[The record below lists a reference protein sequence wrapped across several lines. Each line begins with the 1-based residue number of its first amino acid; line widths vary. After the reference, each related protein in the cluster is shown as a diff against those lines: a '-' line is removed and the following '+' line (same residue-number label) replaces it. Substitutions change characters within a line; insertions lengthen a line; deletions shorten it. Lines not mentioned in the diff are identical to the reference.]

1 MEIIHLVMGKANP
14 ARMNGVNKVVYQLA
28 TRQTAAGLNVSVW
41 GFTKTPEADY
51 GERNFRTVLFRE
63 DRNPFAL
70 DPAFRRA
77 LGDLD
82 REGTVFHLHGGWVPL
97 FSRAAA
103 ALHRAGLRYV
113 ITPHGAYNTRA
124 MEKGRWRKKLYFRLF
139 ERSLLRHAA
148 AIHCIGASE
157 VDGLQTIYKTDK
169 TVLLPYGMDMV
180 GTQRAEARA
189 EDGFVFGFVGRLDY
203 YTKGLDLLLDA
214 FAAHIRTDEDAVLWI
229 VGDGDGRAAVEE
241 KIATLGIEDR
251 VVLHGSRY
259 GEDKDALLRRMRVFL
274 HPSRNEGMPSA
285 VLEAAAFGVPCI
297 VTEATNI
304 GDYVREYGAG
314 RVVPNEDDRAL
325 ALAMGECRGLGGGTL
340 LELGSN
346 ASRMVATAFSW
357 PEVVVRFN
365 KLYA

>member
-1 MEIIHLVMGKANP
+1 MGKANP

-28 TRQTAAGLNVSVW
+28 TRQTAAGLNVAVW
-41 GFTKTPEADY
+41 GFTKTPEGDY

-63 DRNPFAL
+63 YRNPFAL
-70 DPAFRRA
+70 DPAFVRA
-77 LGDLD
+77 LGALEPD
-82 REGTVFHLHGGWVPL
+82 RTVFHLHGGWVPL

-103 ALHRAGLRYV
+103 ALPRAGLRYV
-113 ITPHGAYNTRA
+113 LTPHGAYNTRA
-124 MEKGRWRKKLYFRLF
+124 MEKGRWRKKIYFPLF

-148 AIHCIGASE
+148 AVHCIGASE
-157 VDGLQTIYKTDK
+157 VDGLQTIYPTDK
-169 TVLLPYGMDMV
+169 TVLQPYGMDV
-180 GTQRAEARA
+180 AGTERAEGRA
-189 EDGFVFGFVGRLDY
+189 DDGFVFGFVGRLDY

-214 FAAHIRTDEDAVLWI
+214 FAVHARQDPDAVLWI
-229 VGDGDGRAAVEE
+229 VGDGDGRAPTER
-241 KIATLGIEDR
+241 KIAELGIADR

-259 GEDKDALLRRMRVFL
+259 GEEKDALLRRMRVFL

-304 GDYVREYGAG
+304 GDYVRAYDAG

-325 ALAMGECRGLGGGTL
+325 ASAMTECRALDNGTL
-340 LELGSN
+340 RDWGGN
-346 ASRMVATAFSW
+346 AARMVATAFSW

-365 KLYA
+365 QLYA

>member
-1 MEIIHLVMGKANP
+1 MGKANP

-28 TRQTAAGLNVSVW
+28 TRQTAAGLNVAVW
-41 GFTKTPEADY
+41 GFTKTPDGDY

-63 DRNPFAL
+63 SRNPFAL
-70 DPAFRRA
+70 DPAFVRA
-77 LGDLD
+77 LAELD
-82 REGTVFHLHGGWVPL
+82 RQHTVFHIHGGWVPL

-124 MEKGRWRKKLYFRLF
+124 MEKGRWRKKIYFPLF

-148 AIHCIGASE
+148 AVHCIGASE
-157 VDGLQTIYKTDK
+157 VDGLRTIFPTDK
-169 TVLLPYGMDMV
+169 TVLQPYGMDV
-180 GTQRAEARA
+180 AGAERAEARA

-203 YTKGLDLLLDA
+203 YTKGLDLMLDA
-214 FAAHIRTDEDAVLWI
+214 FAVHARQDPEAVLWI
-229 VGDGDGRAAVEE
+229 VGDGDGRAPTER
-241 KIATLGIEDR
+241 KIAELGIADR

-259 GEDKDALLRRMRVFL
+259 GEEKDALLRRMRVFL

-325 ALAMGECRGLGGGTL
+325 ATAMAECRSLRGDTLRQLGT
-340 LELGSN
+340 N

-365 KLYA
+365 QLYA

>member
-1 MEIIHLVMGKANP
+1 MGKANP

-28 TRQTAAGLNVSVW
+28 TRQTAAGLDVAVW
-41 GFTKTPEADY
+41 GFTKTPEADQ

-63 DRNPFAL
+63 YRNPFAL
-70 DPAFRRA
+70 DPAFVRA
-77 LGDLD
+77 LAGLD
-82 REGTVFHLHGGWVPL
+82 RERTVFHLHGGWVPL

-124 MEKGRWRKKLYFRLF
+124 MEKGSWKKKIYFRLC
-139 ERSLLRHAA
+139 ERPLLRHAA

-157 VDGLQTIYKTDK
+157 VDGLRTIYATDK
-169 TVLLPYGMDMV
+169 TVLQPYGMDV
-180 GTQRAEARA
+180 AGEARAEARA

-203 YTKGLDLLLDA
+203 YTKGLDLMLDA
-214 FAAHIRTDEDAVLWI
+214 FAVHARQDAEAVLWI
-229 VGDGDGRAAVEE
+229 VGDGEGRAPTEA
-241 KIATLGIEDR
+241 KIEALGIADR

-259 GEDKDALLRRMRVFL
+259 GAEKDGLLRRMRVFL

-325 ALAMGECRGLGGGTL
+325 ATAMHECRNLRGDTL
-340 LELGSN
+340 RELGTN

-365 KLYA
+365 RLYA

>member
-1 MEIIHLVMGKANP
+1 MGKANP

-28 TRQTAAGLNVSVW
+28 TRQTAAGLDVAVW
-41 GFTKTPEADY
+41 GFTKTPEADH

-63 DRNPFAL
+63 YRNPFAL
-70 DPAFRRA
+70 DPAFVRA
-77 LGDLD
+77 LAGLD
-82 REGTVFHLHGGWVPL
+82 RERTVFHLHGGWVPL

-124 MEKGRWRKKLYFRLF
+124 MEKGSWKKKIYFRLC
-139 ERSLLRHAA
+139 ERPLLRHAA

-157 VDGLQTIYKTDK
+157 VDGLRTIYATDK
-169 TVLLPYGMDMV
+169 TVLQPYGMDV
-180 GTQRAEARA
+180 AGEARAEARA

-203 YTKGLDLLLDA
+203 YTKGLDLMLDA
-214 FAAHIRTDEDAVLWI
+214 FAVHARQDAEAVLWI
-229 VGDGDGRAAVEE
+229 VGDGEGRAPTEA
-241 KIATLGIEDR
+241 KIEALGIADR

-259 GEDKDALLRRMRVFL
+259 GAEKDGLLRRMRVFL

-325 ALAMGECRGLGGGTL
+325 ATAMHECRNLRGDTL
-340 LELGSN
+340 RELGTN

-365 KLYA
+365 RLYA

>member
-1 MEIIHLVMGKANP
+1 MGKANP

-28 TRQTAAGLNVSVW
+28 TRQTAAGLTVSVW

-51 GERNFRTVLFRE
+51 GQRNFRTVLFRE
-63 DRNPFAL
+63 ARNPFAL
-70 DPAFRRA
+70 DTKFVQA
-77 LGDLD
+77 LNDLD
-82 REGTVFHLHGGWVPL
+82 PAETVFHLHGGWVPL

-113 ITPHGAYNTRA
+113 LTAHGAYNTRA
-124 MEKGRWRKKLYFRLF
+124 MEKGRWKKKVYFRLF
-139 ERSLLRHAA
+139 ERSLLRNAA

-157 VDGLQTIYKTDK
+157 VDGLQTIYPTDK
-169 TVLLPYGMDMV
+169 TVLQPYGMDV
-180 GTQRAEARA
+180 AGAERAEARA

-203 YTKGLDLLLDA
+203 YTKGLDLMLNA
-214 FAAHIRTDEDAVLWI
+214 FAVHARQDPEAVLWI
-229 VGDGDGRAAVEE
+229 VGDGEGRAPTEA
-241 KIATLGIEDR
+241 KIAALGIADR
-251 VVLHGSRY
+251 VILYGSKY
-259 GEDKDALLRRMRVFL
+259 GAEKDALLRRMRVFL

-304 GDYVREYGAG
+304 GDYVRAYGAG
-314 RVVPNEDDRAL
+314 RVVPDEDDRAL
-325 ALAMGECRGLGGGTL
+325 ATAMSECRGLRGDTL
-340 LELGSN
+340 REYGQN

-365 KLYA
+365 QLYA

>member
-1 MEIIHLVMGKANP
+1 MGKANP

-28 TRQTAAGLNVSVW
+28 TRQTAAGLNVAVW
-41 GFTKTPEADY
+41 GFTKTPEGDY

-63 DRNPFAL
+63 YHNPFAL
-70 DPAFRRA
+70 DPDFIRA
-77 LGDLD
+77 LGALD
-82 REGTVFHLHGGWVPL
+82 RERTVFHLHGGWVPL

-113 ITPHGAYNTRA
+113 LTPHGAYNTRA
-124 MEKGRWRKKLYFRLF
+124 MEKGRWRKKVYFQLF

-157 VDGLQTIYKTDK
+157 VDGLQTIYETDK
-169 TVLLPYGMDMV
+169 TVLLPYGMDIA
-180 GTQRAEARA
+180 GAERAEGRE

-203 YTKGLDLLLDA
+203 YTKGLDLMLDA
-214 FAAHIRTDEDAVLWI
+214 FAVHAAEDPEAVLWI
-229 VGDGDGRAAVEE
+229 VGDGDGRAPTEA
-241 KIATLGIEDR
+241 KIAALGLADR

-259 GEDKDALLRRMRVFL
+259 GEEKDALLRRMRVFL

-304 GDYVREYGAG
+304 GDYVREYAAG

-325 ALAMGECRGLGGGTL
+325 ATAMTECRALDKGTL
-340 LELGSN
+340 REWGGN

-365 KLYA
+365 QLYA